1 MERPPPG
8 KVEDLATLAKLD
20 EKVLLEELKLR
31 YYNNDIYVSIKRHH
45 FLVLS
50 IEYSAPYCMN

>member
-20 EKVLLEELKLR
+20 EKVLLDELKIR
-31 YYNNDIYVSIKRHH
+31 YYNNDIYVSSP
-45 FLVLS
+45 LLPCLLS
-50 IEYSAPYCMN
+50 S